1 MRKGKAHFVGRS
13 SIAAALALLGA
24 TPLAA
29 VPRLVGAAEPHS
41 KYAVAAQDE
50 ATARAVIET
59 LEQGGSAVDAAIAGS
74 AMLGVTAPVSCGLG
88 GGGLTLV
95 YDAVQKKTFALDY
108 RETAPAG
115 YGLDT
120 YRSKAPGSPIGVPGE
135 VAGLVELF
143 GRWGKRTL
151 AEDLAPAVRAAE
163 NGFAVTKHVAD
174 SAASHAK
181 VFLNTPYGS
190 VFAPRGVLAKAGER
204 VTHPQLGATL
214 RRVGVE
220 GKKAFYDG
228 PVAAELVE
236 VARAAGSPLAASDLA
251 SYHVFDRE
259 PLRKSWE
266 GYDVVTMPPPS
277 GGGIILLETLGIYSK
292 AELANMGH
300 GTAGYVHMLAEAM
313 RGAIA
318 DRLRTVGDPALTPDR
333 SAELLAPDRLKAR
346 RARIASERTHVPER
360 FSFVEPGTTAL
371 VVADAK
377 GNVVALTTT
386 VNNPF
391 GSGVYAPRSGVL
403 LNDELS
409 DFTDPATAMR
419 FGAAPGPNAPRGGA
433 RPTSSMTPTI
443 VFRDGAPEVV
453 LGGSGGA
460 RIPVN
465 LVQVLLC
472 RLVFNKGLE
481 ACVSAPRFWP
491 QTTGPTLAYNAEQ
504 LPPIPVQLDLIER
517 GEQIKVLTFEDVT
530 AIQIVA
536 FDRTNGEPRMLA
548 AADPRK
554 GGVALVR

>member
-1 MRKGKAHFVGRS
+1 MPAMATVVKRWSVAAG
-13 SIAAALALLGA
+13 IAVLGA
-24 TPLAA
+24 APLAA
-29 VPRLVGAAEPHS
+29 IPRLVGAAEPRS

-74 AMLGVTAPVSCGLG
+74 AMLGVTASVSCGLG

-95 YDAVQKKTFALDY
+95 YDAGQKKTFAFDY
-108 RETAPAG
+108 RETAPAA
-115 YGLDT
+115 YTLDT
-120 YRSKAPGSPIGVPGE
+120 YRSKAAGAPIGVPGE
-135 VAGLVELF
+135 VAGLVELHS
-143 GRWGKRTL
+143 RWGKRTF
-151 AEDLAPAVRAAE
+151 ADDLAPAARAAE
-163 NGFAVTKHVAD
+163 NGFAVTKHMAD
-174 SAASHAK
+174 SIASHAK
-181 VFLNTPYGS
+181 LFLGVPYGS
-190 VFAPRGVLAKAGER
+190 VFAPRDVLAKAHEK
-204 VTHPQLGATL
+204 VSHPALGATL
-214 RRVGVE
+214 RRIGAE
-220 GKKAFYDG
+220 GKKAFYEG
-228 PVAAELVE
+228 PVAAEIVE
-236 VARAAGSPLAASDLA
+236 VAQKAGSPLAASDLA
-251 SYHVFDRE
+251 SYHVIDRE

-277 GGGIILLETLGIYSK
+277 GGGIILLETLGVYSK
-292 AELANMGH
+292 AELVNMGF

-318 DRLRTVGDPALTPDR
+318 DRLRTVGDPAFTPDR
-333 SAELLAPDRLKAR
+333 SAELLAPDRLRAR
-346 RARIASERTHVPER
+346 RARIASDRTHVPER
-360 FSFVEPGTTAL
+360 FPLVEPGTSAL
-371 VVADAK
+371 VVGDAK

-433 RPTSSMTPTI
+433 RPSSSMTPTI
-443 VFRDGAPEVV
+443 VLRDGVPEVV

-465 LVQVLLC
+465 VVQVLLC
-472 RLVFNKGLE
+472 RLTFNKALD
-481 ACVSAPRFWP
+481 ACVAAPRFWP
-491 QTTGPTLAYNAEQ
+491 QNIGPTLAYNIDQ
-504 LPPIPVQLDLIER
+504 LPAIPVQLDLIDR
-517 GEQIKVLTFEDVT
+517 GEQLKLLTYDDVS
-530 AIQIVA
+530 AVQIVA
-536 FDRTNGEPRMLA
+536 FERTNGGDPRLFA